1 MRQTTLLVL
10 SKIAKNLFSSFFVPT
25 MFLTLASV
33 NNCLQILSTL
43 VLVNIAQ
50 PKNMELMTLALMN
63 KPVKFEFFFK
73 SYFYLYFFICFFG
86 G

>member
-1 MRQTTLLVL
+1 
-10 SKIAKNLFSSFFVPT
+10 
-25 MFLTLASV
+25 V

-63 KPVKFEFFFK
+63 KPVKFEFFF
-73 SYFYLYFFICFFG
+73 
-86 G
+86 